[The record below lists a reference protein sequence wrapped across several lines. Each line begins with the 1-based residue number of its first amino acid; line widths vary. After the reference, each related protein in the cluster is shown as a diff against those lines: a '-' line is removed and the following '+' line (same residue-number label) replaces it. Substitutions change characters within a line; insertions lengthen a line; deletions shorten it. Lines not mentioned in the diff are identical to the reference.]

1 MNKPISLQNQLACA
15 QRELAKRQRC
25 YPKWIRE
32 GKLKQPVADYE
43 LKAQEAI
50 VSTLEKL
57 CSLEETTNW
66 MLAKVKEKN
75 ET

>member
-25 YPKWIRE
+25 YPKWVRE
-32 GKLKQPVADYE
+32 GKLKQPIADYE
-43 LKAQEAI
+43 ISAMSAI
-50 VSTLEKL
+50 VASLEKL
-57 CSLEETTNW
+57 VGLDETTQW
-66 MLAKVKEKN
+66 MLAKAKEKN